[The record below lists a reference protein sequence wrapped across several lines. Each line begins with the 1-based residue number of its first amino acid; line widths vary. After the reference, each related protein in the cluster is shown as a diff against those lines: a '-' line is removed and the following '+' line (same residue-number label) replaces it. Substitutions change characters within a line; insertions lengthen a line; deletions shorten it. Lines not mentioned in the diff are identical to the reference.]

1 MYDFIFFT
9 DVTDTLLVYKPIGAY
24 KCAHILREQGYS
36 VLVVDHL
43 HTFTREEFRNLLDLT
58 ITNQTK
64 FVGFSSTFFKKT
76 NQVVPDSPTKFEFMQ
91 TIDEHFFPQG
101 VEFEKEMINHIK
113 EINPDCA
120 VVLGGTLAHPNL
132 QNKLIDY
139 TILGFGEQ
147 SIINLARHLE
157 VGEPLKNARRNLW
170 GVTVIDDKLAQGYD
184 FQNSTFCWESTD
196 ILNSQVLPLEI
207 SRGCIFKCAFCSYPM
222 IGKKANDYIRTSDI
236 LAEEMQNNYDRF
248 GISTYYVIDDTFN
261 DNEYKLDTLL
271 EAVKK
276 LTFKPVFWAYTRLD
290 LLTTR
295 KHVDKLYEIGLRGMY
310 FGIETLNPK
319 TGRAINKGHNR
330 ELQIETIK
338 HIREKYGNEISMH
351 GSFIVGLPYEDIES
365 VTDTYQRL
373 RSGEIPLHTYRFTG
387 LSLRRADNTTWSSEL
402 SRDYEKFGY
411 TVLSEEH
418 DDPYGMQWTNEFMD
432 RHQSIEL
439 ANQWNEESQKST
451 NYYIPN
457 QVSWALINYGYDL
470 DYLHKTKFHEVD
482 WSYMERT
489 KKVEFMDNY
498 KQKLFDYLEQNT
510 V

>member
-1 MYDFIFFT
+1 MYDFMFFT
-9 DVTDTLLVYKPIGAY
+9 DVTDPLLVYKPIGAY

-43 HTFTREEFRNLLDLT
+43 HIFTREEFRNLIELS
-58 ITNQTK
+58 ITQQTK
-64 FVGFSSTFFKKT
+64 FVGFSSTFLKKIS
-76 NQVVPDSPTKFEFMQ
+76 QVTADSPTKFEYMNS
-91 TIDEHFFPQG
+91 IDEHFFPQG
-101 VEFEKEMINHIK
+101 VEFEQEMISYIK
-113 EINPDCA
+113 DINPNCA

-139 TILGFGEQ
+139 VLLGFSEQ
-147 SIINLARHLE
+147 SILNLARHLE
-157 VGEPLKNARRNLW
+157 SNEPLTNARKNLW
-170 GVTVIDDKLAQGYD
+170 GVTIIDDKLAQGYD
-184 FQNSTFCWESTD
+184 FQNSTFQWADSD
-196 ILNSQVLPLEI
+196 VLNSQVLPLEI

-222 IGKKANDYIRTSDI
+222 IGKKANDYIRSAEI
-236 LAEEMQNNYDRF
+236 LAEEMQTNYDRF
-248 GISTYYVIDDTFN
+248 GITSYYVIDDTFN

-276 LTFKPVFWAYTRLD
+276 LSFAPKFWAYTRLD

-295 KHVDKLYEIGLRGMY
+295 KHVDKLYKLGLRGMY

-330 ELQIETIK
+330 ELQIETIR
-338 HIREKYGNEISMH
+338 HIRSTYNNEISMH
-351 GSFIVGLPYEDIES
+351 GSFIIGLPYESIES
-365 VTDTYQRL
+365 VTDTYNRL
-373 RSGEIPLHTYRFTG
+373 KSGEIPLHTYRFSG
-387 LSLRRADNTTWSSEL
+387 LSLSRADNTTWSSQL
-402 SRDYEKFGY
+402 SREYDKFGY

-418 DDPYGMQWTNEFMD
+418 DDPYGMQWSNEYVD
-432 RHQSIEL
+432 RQQAIDL
-439 ANQWNEESQKST
+439 ASKWNDESQISSE
-451 NYYIPN
+451 YCIPN

-470 DYLHKTKFHEVD
+470 KYLYNTKFHEVD
-482 WSYMERT
+482 WSYIERT